1 MPRLI
6 AYMPLNTYPEAAP
19 DPTILASVAF
29 AAALGCDLH
38 ISTFAVDIPQVASPI
53 GGFLIDIDGLARAA
67 EVRSIAECE
76 RLRALIKRTDR
87 PTHSVEVMNYRPVLG
102 AAFDAAAAE
111 ARYYDLAVIPWTGE
125 TLSAQDLAQALV
137 FGTGLPVILV
147 PPTTDPTPVDHIA
160 IAWDASR
167 VAARALHDALP
178 FLSPGGRVSVLTVK
192 DEKSLS
198 GSNLAQTL
206 VASLERRGFTA
217 KAVDITLD
225 GRPISTALQDSARA
239 EGAQLLAMGGFGHSR
254 LRDFIL
260 GGATKGILGDLRLP
274 TLLAH

>member
-6 AYMPLNTYPEAAP
+6 AYMPLNTYPETAS
-19 DPTILASVAF
+19 DPAILATIAF
-29 AAALGCDLH
+29 AAALGCDLQ
-38 ISTFAVDIPQVASPI
+38 ISTFAVDIPYVASSI
-53 GGFLIDIDGLARAA
+53 GGFLIDIDGMSRAA
-67 EVRSIAECE
+67 EDRSIAECE
-76 RLRALIKRTDR
+76 RLRALVKRTDR
-87 PTHSVEVMNYRPVLG
+87 SIHSVEVMNQRHVLG

-111 ARYYDLAVIPWTGE
+111 ARYYDLALMPWAGE
-125 TLSAQDLAQALV
+125 ALSPQDLAQALV

-147 PPTTDPTPVDHIA
+147 PPEAEPTPVDHIA

-178 FLSPGGRVSVLTVK
+178 LLPPGGRVSVLTVK

-198 GSNLAQTL
+198 ASNLAQTL
-206 VASLERRGFTA
+206 AVSLERRGYTA
-217 KAVDITLD
+217 KAVDIKLN
-225 GRPISTALQDSARA
+225 GRPIGAALQDSARA

-254 LRDFIL
+254 IRDFIL
-260 GGATKGILGDLRLP
+260 GGATKGVLGNLRLP